1 MAEIAGFPYFEFA
14 VDKAGQP
21 VDAAAR
27 QAIVE
32 DFAARDVTDL
42 FVISHGWNNDMG
54 EARDLYRRFF
64 GGVRALIEG
73 NQVALGHRRFAV
85 LGILWPSKK
94 FAEEALIPGGAAS
107 LGGSKLAALEAQVDG
122 LRGVFDHPQAE
133 AILKKAKALLPE
145 LETRPQAREQFADLV
160 RSLPGKPAKS
170 KAGDADDAAGKFFA
184 LDGAQVMERLA
195 APVMAAAPQGAAGG
209 AAGLVSPAGGAAGFN
224 PFGGIT
230 AAAQNLLNLT
240 TYYQMKA
247 RAGVVGSLAVADLV
261 RELQARSPATRLHL
275 IGHSFGARLVA
286 SLALGAKGAKALKFA
301 TMTLIQAAFSHN
313 GFADRFKTE
322 GFFRKVVA
330 DRRVAGPILV
340 THTAN
345 DKAVGLAYPLASM
358 VAGQN
363 ASGLGGPA
371 DPFGGLGRN
380 GAQNTSEAVSGTLAA
395 VGAASAF
402 EAGKIYNLNAD
413 RVISGHSDFCKPE
426 VYYALLSAVANT

>member
-14 VDKAGQP
+14 VDKAGKP

-27 QAIVE
+27 QAI
-32 DFAARDVTDL
+32 AAHFSAHEVTDL

-54 EARDLYRRFF
+54 EARELYRRFF
-64 GGVRALIEG
+64 TGVGKLIDAKK
-73 NQVALGHRRFAV
+73 VAGADRRFAV

-107 LGGSKLAALEAQVDG
+107 LGGHALSALQAQIDG
-122 LRGVFDHPQAE
+122 LQGVFDNPHA
-133 AILKKAKALLPE
+133 ADILRQAKALLPE
-145 LETRPQAREQFADLV
+145 LETRPQARERFADLV
-160 RSLPGKPAKS
+160 RSLPGSPAKAR
-170 KAGDADDAAGKFFA
+170 AGDADDAAGRFFA
-184 LDGAQVMERLA
+184 LAGAQVMERLA
-195 APVMAAAPQGAAGG
+195 APVMSAAPRGGAGG
-209 AAGLVSPAGGAAGFN
+209 AAGLGSPAGGAAGFN

-247 RAGVVGSLAVADLV
+247 RAGLVGSRAVADLV
-261 RELQARSPATRLHL
+261 RDIQARSPRTRLHL

-286 SLALGAKGAKALKFA
+286 SLALGAEGAKALKFA

-313 GFADRFKTE
+313 GFADKFQPE
-322 GFFRKVVA
+322 GFFRQVVA
-330 DRRVAGPILV
+330 DQRVAGPILV

-345 DKAVGLAYPLASM
+345 DKAVGLAYPLASL

-363 ASGLGGPA
+363 AASLGGPS

-380 GAQNTSEAVSGTLAA
+380 GAQNTSEAVNGTLAA

-413 RVISGHSDFCKPE
+413 KVITGHSDFCKPE
-426 VYYALLSAVANT
+426 VYYALLSAVATT